1 MARHIATD
9 VEQKMFNM
17 SLSCFQIQTI
27 QPINVLIWELWKI
40 LQKKYIFEKSACWDT
55 SVALHWVHTKWW
67 PFCLHSSRTERLKLP
82 NFLVVLAD
90 KQRRWVIS
98 WLLHLQVYHLT
109 ITKHWTASFITE
121 FLNARIFVR
130 ASNFFRYQLHGSWI
144 FLDYVGRV
152 LKILVTFLPNLP
164 TRSPL

>member
-1 MARHIATD
+1 M
-9 VEQKMFNM
+9 
-17 SLSCFQIQTI
+17 LSDSNNPTHQCS
-27 QPINVLIWELWKI
+27 NLRVMKNSSEKI
-40 LQKKYIFEKSACWDT
+40 YFRKERMLGHFSGFTLSTCQM
-55 SVALHWVHTKWW
+55 VAILFTLVTN
-67 PFCLHSSRTERLKLP
+67 ERLKLP

-98 WLLHLQVYHLT
+98 WLLPLQVYHLT